1 MTKTSRTLGRRR
13 RAATVVEFAF
23 VVPIIFT
30 FLFASLEFSRASSIR
45 NTARNAAYEGARQ
58 GIVPG
63 ATADEAET
71 AAREILAALRIQGA
85 EIDVTP
91 ATITPSTV
99 DITVTVTVPLES
111 NSYVATQLFQQRQVE
126 ASCTLRR
133 EEALARL
140 PE

>member
-1 MTKTSRTLGRRR
+1 MPKTSRTLRKRR

-63 ATADEAET
+63 ATAAEAEA
-71 AAREILAALRIQGA
+71 AAREILGALRIQGA
-85 EIDVTP
+85 QVDVTP
-91 ATITPSTV
+91 ATLNASTV
-99 DITVTVTVPLES
+99 DVTVTVTVPLEP
-111 NSYVATQLFQQRQVE
+111 NSYVATQLFRQREVE
-126 ASCTLRR
+126 ATCTLRR
-133 EEALARL
+133 EESLARL
-140 PE
+140 PN